1 MGAPSCK
8 ERGIKPLPDWH
19 RYLLLMLLGPLFWLQ
34 AKYVRRV
41 TPRMPEPPG
50 SRSGVCGSG
59 PLVRVLVVG
68 DSAAAGVG
76 AASQDEA
83 LCGQLTQRLGE
94 HRTIA
99 WRLIAMNGLNS
110 PGLVQMLEN
119 TPSERFDVVVVS
131 MGANDVTS
139 LLSPC
144 EWLAWQDRL
153 AHVVDRRFAPELLVH
168 SAVSPMHAFTAIP
181 QPLRWFA
188 GRWAHEMNR
197 QLSALLVGKE
207 AWRTMHWHP
216 LMAPD
221 QGLAM
226 DGYHPGPQGYALWAE
241 GLSNHILVSSNLCKS
256 QAISQ
261 SV

>member
-1 MGAPSCK
+1 M
-8 ERGIKPLPDWH
+8 PDWE
-19 RYLLLMLLGPLFWLQ
+19 RYLLMTLLGPVFWLQ

-83 LCGQLTQRLGE
+83 LCGQLIRRLGK

-99 WRLIAMNGLNS
+99 WRLLAMNGLDS

-119 TPSERFDVVVVS
+119 APSERFDVVVVS
-131 MGANDVTS
+131 MGANDVS
-139 LLSPC
+139 SMRPPS
-144 EWLAWQDRL
+144 EWLTWQDRL
-153 AHVVDRRFAPELLVH
+153 AHVVDRRFQPDLLVH
-168 SAVSPMHAFTAIP
+168 SAVPPMHAFTAIP

-188 GRWAHEMNR
+188 GRWAQEMNR
-197 QLSALLVGKE
+197 LLSGVLIGKE
-207 AWRTMHWHP
+207 SWRTMHWHP
-216 LMAPD
+216 QMPPEV
-221 QGLAM
+221 GLAM
-226 DGYHPGPQGYALWAE
+226 DGYHPGPQGYALWAQ
-241 GLSNHILVSSNLCKS
+241 GLSEHILQCS
-256 QAISQ
+256 QCCQ
-261 SV
+261 SPATQPVAAL